1 MLLTQPRRPP
11 FPSFPLAHAA
21 SFTKE
26 PRDTSRS
33 GSDKCVFG
41 KVSSQTQAA
50 VGPGQRNIW
59 MISARIYI
67 YIVLITCSFQLMI
80 SLRLLKHDVMNIV
93 IMRPKSYFLSFM
105 SLFLTNM
112 HMHTSP
118 SSHPFLTEQSF
129 KTLCALM
136 LKRFKTGFQFYF

>member
-67 YIVLITCSFQLMI
+67 YSFNY
-80 SLRLLKHDVMNIV
+80 V
-93 IMRPKSYFLSFM
+93 FLSVNDF
-105 SLFLTNM
+105 STAVETRCYEYSDYATQILL
-112 HMHTSP
+112 
-118 SSHPFLTEQSF
+118 LE
-129 KTLCALM
+129 
-136 LKRFKTGFQFYF
+136 FYVLVFN